1 MRLKNDKVD
10 KLELIYDST
19 ISLIK
24 KVGIQ
29 EVSVS
34 KIAKEAGI
42 GKGSIYY
49 YVETKNDILDG
60 IAQKTVK
67 RTIQEYHNLAE
78 NQQLDVFKKMKL
90 QFQVIATPTFS
101 DGSENYL
108 HTLFIQPDM
117 YLHER
122 LKSAIM
128 KYSVPVLENN
138 ILEGNLQGILKSDNP
153 RKGAELITMSMLMVF
168 DGQLLP
174 TQEMLDT
181 LERMDYLAGVIEK
194 SLSAPEGSLRFV
206 TGILLNSS
214 RERGKQA
221 P

>member
-1 MRLKNDKVD
+1 
-10 KLELIYDST
+10 
-19 ISLIK
+19 
-24 KVGIQ
+24 VGIA

-49 YVETKNDILDG
+49 YVESKNDILDG

-67 RTIQEYHNLAE
+67 RILEEYYTIVNGGQYNVLERM
-78 NQQLDVFKKMKL
+78 QL
-90 QFQVIATPTFS
+90 QFQVTANSKFL
-101 DGSENYL
+101 DGSENDM
-108 HTLFIQPDM
+108 HVLFIQPDM

-128 KYSVPVLENN
+128 KYFVTTLENN
-138 ILEGNLQGILKSDNP
+138 IVEGTQLGIFKSDNP
-153 RKGAELITMSMLMVF
+153 KKSAELILMAMLMVF

-181 LERMDYLAGVIEK
+181 MERMDYLTKIIEK
-194 SLSAPEGSLRFV
+194 SLSAPEGSLTFV
-206 TGILLNSS
+206 TKILLN
-214 RERGKQA
+214 RAEKGA
-221 P
+221 TTEHDI